1 MGLKNSN
8 TKWVLFLSC
17 SEANPEERHIQ
28 DLAFGLLCLESAGI
42 NSNDIFIYIDGQ
54 NRNIIQQYISMGSNH
69 QYQILP
75 TSDFFDLKSQNTH
88 ENMVLFISGHGS
100 LQGIDSNPQ
109 ITPHR
114 LLSEIKSTPNLN
126 KVIIYLGQ
134 CYAGVFN
141 YIGAGRG
148 QTRDSN
154 TDVIIIGA
162 TNLNES
168 ISSQTTE
175 NFLNSPKPWHANLFL
190 LNIFKWIATPID
202 VDGDGEI
209 TIMDSY
215 KYAGVLSNV
224 MNKRVKIQS
233 FVKSV
238 NLHSEWANAKQNHET
253 LNTVESQLDLKSA
266 EERYVDVLNINYVHQ
281 ECWILN
287 AIPAQK
293 LKL

>member
-17 SEANPEERHIQ
+17 SENNPEERHIQ

-42 NSNDIFIYIDGQ
+42 NSNNIFIYIDGQ
-54 NRNIIQQYISMGSNH
+54 NRNIIQQHISMGSAH

-75 TSDFFDLKSQNTH
+75 TSEFFNLKSQNTH
-88 ENMVLFISGHGS
+88 ENMMLFISGHGD
-100 LQGIDSNPQ
+100 LNGIDSTPP

-126 KVIIYLGQ
+126 KAIIYLGQ
-134 CYAGVFN
+134 CYAGIFN

-168 ISSQTTE
+168 ISSYTTE
-175 NFLNSPKPWHANLFL
+175 NFLNNPKPWAANLFL

-215 KYAGVLSNV
+215 KYAGVQSNV
-224 MNKRVKIQS
+224 MNRRVKIQS
-233 FVKSV
+233 FVSSV
-238 NLHSEWANAKQNHET
+238 NLHTEWTSAKQNHDN
-253 LNTVESQLDLKSA
+253 LNTVQSQLDLQSVT
-266 EERYVDVLNINYVHQ
+266 ERYFDVLNINYVHQ